1 MTPLAGVRVAGVSVL
16 VVPSSWTAPHHVVH
30 WSHGGD
36 ADLDNLVRHEYEP
49 SESR

>member
-1 MTPLAGVRVAGVSVL
+1 
-16 VVPSSWTAPHHVVH
+16 VH